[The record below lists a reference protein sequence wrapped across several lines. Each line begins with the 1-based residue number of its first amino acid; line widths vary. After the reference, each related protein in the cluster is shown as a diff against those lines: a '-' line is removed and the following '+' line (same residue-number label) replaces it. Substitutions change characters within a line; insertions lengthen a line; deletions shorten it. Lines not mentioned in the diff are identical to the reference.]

1 MQENVGSEVRTLII
15 DLSKIS
21 EDGRRLI
28 LAALKG
34 MLISAEVQEKQE
46 KGA

>member
-1 MQENVGSEVRTLII
+1 MQENVGSDVRALIK

-28 LAALKG
+28 LATLKG